1 MLGLNWGLEMQR
13 LNSSYCRIEH
23 SRNLGLIASAMLVV
37 LIVFDSC
44 SALRHDRSAEKR
56 IAAVEI
62 GLDPPVVIAGEPTEK
77 WTIAMQMR
85 RLHVPAVS
93 VAVINDYKIDWAR
106 AWGVTEAGGDRPATS
121 DTLFQAG
128 SVSKP
133 VASMAAMRLA
143 QDGRLNLD
151 ANVNDYL
158 KTWKVPDTAFT
169 HSKPVTMRELL
180 TNSSGTPQFGSPEYD
195 IHARIPTL
203 VEILDGIPPAYTP
216 AVRVEAIPGSRWQ
229 YSNGGFEIAQR
240 VVMDVTGEAFP
251 EFMRTTLLE
260 PLGMTRS
267 TFDQPLPA
275 SMQTDAARGTL
286 ADGAEIPGGWLLHPG
301 MMAAGLWTTPSDLA
315 RFAIA
320 LMNAKRGGNNSVIS
334 APTGALILTSQ
345 ITQSDGLGQGF
356 GVSLSGDADLA
367 GFSKD
372 GYNTGFTAIMI
383 CYFSGRG
390 IVVMT
395 NSENGMSL
403 ALEIIRAVE
412 RVYGWDSYPKEMM

>member
-1 MLGLNWGLEMQR
+1 MILLR
-13 LNSSYCRIEH
+13 TP
-23 SRNLGLIASAMLVV
+23 SRFRRLGLIASAMLAM
-37 LIVFDSC
+37 LTVFDSC
-44 SALRHDRSAEKR
+44 SALRLDRSAEKR
-56 IAAVEI
+56 MSAVEI
-62 GLDPPVVIAGEPTEK
+62 GLDPPVVIAGEPIEK

-106 AWGVTEAGGDRPATS
+106 AWGVTEAGGKRPATS
-121 DTLFQAG
+121 DTIFQAG
-128 SVSKP
+128 SISKP

-158 KTWKVPDTAFT
+158 TTWKVPDTAFT

-180 TNSSGTPQFGSPEYD
+180 TNSSGTPQYGSPEYD

-229 YSNGGFEIAQR
+229 YSNGGFEIAQQ

-286 ADGAEIPGGWLLHPG
+286 ADGTEIPGGWLLHPG

-320 LMNAKRGGNNSVIS
+320 LMKAKHGENNSVIS
-334 APTGALILTSQ
+334 AATGALILTSQ

-412 RVYGWDSYPKEMM
+412 RVYGWNSYPKAMM

>member
-1 MLGLNWGLEMQR
+1 M
-13 LNSSYCRIEH
+13 
-23 SRNLGLIASAMLVV
+23 GLIASAVLAML
-37 LIVFDSC
+37 IMFDSC
-44 SALRHDRSAEKR
+44 SALRHDRSAEQR

-133 VASMAAMRLA
+133 VASMAAMHLA

-158 KTWKVPDTAFT
+158 TTWKVPDTAFT

-229 YSNGGFEIAQR
+229 YSNGGFEIAQQ

-286 ADGAEIPGGWLLHPG
+286 ADGAEISGGWLLHPG

-320 LMNAKRGGNNSVIS
+320 LMNAKRGENNSVIS
-334 APTGALILTSQ
+334 AATGALILTSQ

-395 NSENGMSL
+395 NSENGMSI

-412 RVYGWDSYPKEMM
+412 RVYGWDSYPKAMM

>member
-1 MLGLNWGLEMQR
+1 MILLR
-13 LNSSYCRIEH
+13 TRARFCR
-23 SRNLGLIASAMLVV
+23 LGLIASAMLAV
-37 LIVFDSC
+37 LTIFDSC
-44 SALRHDRSAEKR
+44 SALRRDRSAEKR

-106 AWGVTEAGGDRPATS
+106 AWGVTEAGGKRPATS
-121 DTLFQAG
+121 DTIFQAG
-128 SVSKP
+128 SISKP

-158 KTWKVPDTAFT
+158 TTWKVPDAAFT

-203 VEILDGIPPAYTP
+203 VEILDGIPPVNTP
-216 AVRVEAIPGSRWQ
+216 AVRVEAIPGSRWE
-229 YSNGGFEIAQR
+229 YSNGGFEIAQQ
-240 VVMDVTGEAFP
+240 VMMDVTGEAFP

-286 ADGAEIPGGWLLHPG
+286 ADGTEIPGGWLLHPG

-320 LMNAKRGGNNSVIS
+320 LMNAKRGENNSVIS
-334 APTGALILTSQ
+334 AATGALILTSQ

-412 RVYGWDSYPKEMM
+412 RVYGWNSYPKAMM

>member
-1 MLGLNWGLEMQR
+1 MIR
-13 LNSSYCRIEH
+13 FRTRARFCR
-23 SRNLGLIASAMLVV
+23 LGLIASAMLVV
-37 LIVFDSC
+37 LTIFDSC
-44 SALRHDRSAEKR
+44 SALRLDRSAEKR
-56 IAAVEI
+56 MSAVEI
-62 GLDPPVVIAGEPTEK
+62 GLDPPVVIAGEPIEK

-106 AWGVTEAGGDRPATS
+106 AWGVTEAGGKRPATS
-121 DTLFQAG
+121 DTIFQAG
-128 SVSKP
+128 SISKP

-158 KTWKVPDTAFT
+158 TTWKVPDTAFT

-229 YSNGGFEIAQR
+229 YSNGGFEIAQQ

-275 SMQTDAARGTL
+275 SMQTDAARSTL
-286 ADGAEIPGGWLLHPG
+286 ADGTEIPGGWLLHPG

-320 LMNAKRGGNNSVIS
+320 LMKAKRGENNSVIS
-334 APTGALILTSQ
+334 AATGALILTSQ

-403 ALEIIRAVE
+403 ALGIIRAVE
-412 RVYGWDSYPKEMM
+412 RVYGWNSYPKAMM

>member
-1 MLGLNWGLEMQR
+1 MIRFRTLAR
-13 LNSSYCRIEH
+13 FR
-23 SRNLGLIASAMLVV
+23 RLGLIASAMLVV

-229 YSNGGFEIAQR
+229 YSNGGFEIAQQ

-320 LMNAKRGGNNSVIS
+320 LMNAKRGENNSVIS
-334 APTGALILTSQ
+334 AATGALILTSQ

-412 RVYGWDSYPKEMM
+412 RVYGWNSYPKAMM

>member
-1 MLGLNWGLEMQR
+1 MILLR
-13 LNSSYCRIEH
+13 TRASFR
-23 SRNLGLIASAMLVV
+23 RLGLIASAMLVV
-37 LIVFDSC
+37 LTIFDSC
-44 SALRHDRSAEKR
+44 SALRHDRSAENR

-62 GLDPPVVIAGEPTEK
+62 GLDPPVVIAGEPIEK

-106 AWGVTEAGGDRPATS
+106 AWGVTEAGGKRPATS
-121 DTLFQAG
+121 DTIFQAG
-128 SVSKP
+128 SISKP

-158 KTWKVPDTAFT
+158 TTWKVPDTAFT

-203 VEILDGIPPAYTP
+203 VEILDGIPPVNTP
-216 AVRVEAIPGSRWQ
+216 AVRVEAIPGSRWE
-229 YSNGGFEIAQR
+229 YSNGGFEIAQQ

-251 EFMRTTLLE
+251 EFMRTTLLQ

-286 ADGAEIPGGWLLHPG
+286 ADGTEIPGGWLLHPG

-320 LMNAKRGGNNSVIS
+320 LMNAKRGENNSVIS
-334 APTGALILTSQ
+334 AATGALILTSQ

-412 RVYGWDSYPKEMM
+412 RVYGWDSYPKAMM

>member
-1 MLGLNWGLEMQR
+1 MILVRTRAGF
-13 LNSSYCRIEH
+13 CRM
-23 SRNLGLIASAMLVV
+23 GLIASAMLVV

-77 WTIAMQMR
+77 WTIAMQMC
-85 RLHVPAVS
+85 RLNVPTVS
-93 VAVINDYKIDWAR
+93 VAMINDYKIDWAR
-106 AWGVTEAGGDRPATS
+106 AWGVTEAGGKRPATS
-121 DTLFQAG
+121 DTIFQAG
-128 SVSKP
+128 SISKP

-158 KTWKVPDTAFT
+158 TTWKVPDTAFT

-216 AVRVEAIPGSRWQ
+216 AVRVEAIPGSRWE
-229 YSNGGFEIAQR
+229 YSNGGFEIAQQ

-286 ADGAEIPGGWLLHPG
+286 ADGTEIPGGWLLHPG

-320 LMNAKRGGNNSVIS
+320 LIKAKRGENNSVIS
-334 APTGALILTSQ
+334 AATGALILTSQ

-412 RVYGWDSYPKEMM
+412 RVYGWDSYPKAMM

>member
-1 MLGLNWGLEMQR
+1 M
-13 LNSSYCRIEH
+13 
-23 SRNLGLIASAMLVV
+23 GLIASAMLVV
-37 LIVFDSC
+37 LTIFDSC
-44 SALRHDRSAEKR
+44 SALRRDRSAENR

-121 DTLFQAG
+121 DTIFQAG
-128 SVSKP
+128 SISKP

-158 KTWKVPDTAFT
+158 TTWKVPDTAFT

-180 TNSSGTPQFGSPEYD
+180 TNSSGTPQYGSPEYD

-229 YSNGGFEIAQR
+229 YSNGGFEIAQQ

-286 ADGAEIPGGWLLHPG
+286 ADGTEIPGGWLLHPG

-320 LMNAKRGGNNSVIS
+320 LMNAKRGENNSVIS
-334 APTGALILTSQ
+334 AATGALILTSQ

-412 RVYGWDSYPKEMM
+412 RVYGWNSYPKAMM